1 MRFEKYSSVV
11 SIFENHKDNAFS
23 IRHVSLDE
31 ITKEIKRLDVK
42 KARQDTDIA
51 SKVINSDIFADFFF
65 LNLIN
70 IIASSVFPSNFK
82 NAEITPVHK
91 KDLKKTQNPTTDQV
105 TFFRIYQKFMKSV
118 SFSKSQ
124 ITSKRHCQISIW
136 FSKGYSTQN
145 IVGHG
150 MWTM

>member
-1 MRFEKYSSVV
+1 MKWMRFKKYSSVV

-65 LNLIN
+65 LNLN
-70 IIASSVFPSNFK
+70 NFIASSVFPSNFK

-91 KDLKKTQNPTTDQV
+91 KDLKKH
-105 TFFRIYQKFMKSV
+105 RIQLQTRSHSFAYIKSL
-118 SFSKSQ
+118 
-124 ITSKRHCQISIW
+124 
-136 FSKGYSTQN
+136 
-145 IVGHG
+145 
-150 MWTM
+150 